1 MTHRLQKC
9 SLGALAISLA
19 FLTVPL
25 FSMSVWVHKN
35 DLPAPRALHGVGV
48 VNGVLYA
55 AGGHGNCFGTNCFT
69 ATVARYNEA
78 ADTWTDVATLSPRKN
93 HGTVVVGGL
102 IYLIG
107 GDDNDN
113 HINSIEAFDPG
124 TNTSSIVTPMNHV
137 GSMVAAVEL
146 GNKLYVMGGSFGR
159 GLIAETYDLSLNT
172 WQALPNLARLTY
184 SAGAAVYEGKVW
196 MIGGTNPDTGEVY
209 AEVDAY
215 DPETNT
221 WSVMPPM
228 PAPRSSSAA
237 VVVGDTLYVI
247 GGFTPGI
254 GGLST
259 VLKYHPTTGWVA
271 GPDLNVARTSPAG
284 ALLNG
289 HIYAVGGVELT
300 AGGVGTAVLSVVES
314 LAVDETA
321 DVVPTANAGLDQ
333 TLHAGSTVSLDGGG
347 SFDDNTPTHA
357 LIYAW
362 SFASTPA
369 GSTVVLSGANT
380 STPTFVPD
388 RTGTYVVQL
397 IVTDEGAR
405 SSAPDSVVVSSTNQ
419 APTANA
425 GTDRVVL
432 VGQVAALSGS
442 GFDPEN
448 DTMTFAWTL
457 TSAPAGS
464 SAEPINPNSAT
475 PMFVADVAGT
485 YLAQLV
491 VSDGFSSGAADV
503 VEITAVSA
511 GNFSQMAIQDAAD
524 LIAGLTPAG
533 VTTTGNQNALTN
545 GLSQAVQFIQ
555 SGNLAQARQKLQA
568 AIERTDGCALR
579 GAADSN
585 GPGRDWI
592 TTCVAQMPVYQ
603 SLVQAL
609 AAITP

>member
-1 MTHRLQKC
+1 
-9 SLGALAISLA
+9 
-19 FLTVPL
+19 
-25 FSMSVWVHKN
+25 MSAWVQEN
-35 DLPAPRALHGVGV
+35 DLPTPRSLHGVGV
-48 VNGVLYA
+48 VDGVLYA
-55 AGGHGNCFGTNCFT
+55 AGGNGNCFGTNCFT

-113 HINSIEAFDPG
+113 HINSVEAFNPA
-124 TNTSSIVTPMNHV
+124 TNTSSIVTPMSHV
-137 GSMVAAVEL
+137 GSMMATVEL

-184 SAGAAVYEGKVW
+184 SAGAAVYQGKVW

-209 AEVDAY
+209 ADVDAY
-215 DPETNT
+215 DPATNT
-221 WSVMPPM
+221 WSAMPSL
-228 PAPRSSSAA
+228 PAPRTSAA
-237 VVVGDTLYVI
+237 VVVVGDTLYVI

-254 GGLST
+254 GGLSS
-259 VLKYHPTTGWVA
+259 VLLYHPTTGWVA
-271 GPDLNVARTSPAG
+271 GPDLNVARTGPAG
-284 ALLNG
+284 ALLHG
-289 HIYAVGGVELT
+289 HIYAVGGTELT
-300 AGGVGTAVLSVVES
+300 AGGVGTEVLSAVES
-314 LAVDETA
+314 LSVGETA
-321 DVVPTANAGLDQ
+321 DVAPTAHAGLDQ
-333 TLHAGSTVSLDGGG
+333 ALHAGSTVSLDGSG
-347 SFDDNTPTHA
+347 SFDDNTPTNA
-357 LIYAW
+357 LVYAW
-362 SFASTPA
+362 SFASNPA
-369 GSTVVLSGANT
+369 GSTAVLSGANT

-388 RTGTYVVQL
+388 KAGTYVVQL

-405 SSAPDSVVVSSTNQ
+405 SSAHDSVVVSSTNQ

-485 YLAQLV
+485 YAAQLV
-491 VSDGFSSGAADV
+491 VSDGFTVGIADM
-503 VEITAVSA
+503 VEITAVSLSD
-511 GNFSQMAIQDAAD
+511 FSQMKIQEAAD
-524 LIAGLTPAG
+524 GIASLPPGS
-533 VTTTGNQNALTN
+533 VTTAGNQQALTN
-545 GLSQAVQFIQ
+545 LLGQAVQSIQ
-555 SGNLAQARQKLQA
+555 AGNQAQARQKLES
-568 AIERTDGCALR
+568 AIKRTDGCMLR
-579 GAADSN
+579 GVPDGG
-585 GPGRDWI
+585 GPSLDWI
-592 TTCVAQMPVYQ
+592 TTCGAQVPVYQ

-609 AAITP
+609 ASITGS